1 MKLSLVISLA
11 TLPGVFAL
19 HAQNPNPEPTSD
31 PVIEAIR
38 QFHAKP
44 TGKPNEVT
52 VVLPPPAPSSADK
65 TPPAPENK
73 DSAEESP
80 PKAHVL
86 VTGNPPEDSEVLT
99 ENPENPAPDK
109 DLAAPADAPS
119 APRESLSVRVE
130 KVKTGNGQIDP
141 SKVKLSAP
149 FPAKPLAPAPAGWRL
164 ESSAQVPPFTREVEL
179 SPGRKITLTI
189 RPHLLVPDADGSSVF
204 SVSEPG
210 FEPSLAYQQ
219 ASTVGAILS
228 TSVRQ
233 LEEDS
238 KQMGTAIEKL
248 QQLLGSLPKSE
259 PPPPPP
265 TPDPKTPVK
274 TPTNKTK

>member
-1 MKLSLVISLA
+1 MKLSLVITLLA
-11 TLPGVFAL
+11 LLGIVAL
-19 HAQNPNPEPTSD
+19 RAQNPNPEPVSD

-38 QFHAKP
+38 QFHGKP
-44 TGKPNEVT
+44 SGKPNEVT
-52 VVLPPPAPSSADK
+52 VVLPPPEETPADK
-65 TPPAPENK
+65 ATPAPEDN

-80 PKAHVL
+80 PKAHVI
-86 VTGNPPEDSEVLT
+86 VTGNPPEDSEVVAET
-99 ENPENPAPDK
+99 PEKQAPEKIVADPV
-109 DLAAPADAPS
+109 DAAAP
-119 APRESLSVRVE
+119 PRESLSVRVE
-130 KVKTGNGQIDP
+130 KVKTGSGQIDP

-149 FPAKPLAPAPAGWRL
+149 FPAKPLAPAPVGWRL
-164 ESSAQVPPFTREVEL
+164 ESSDQVPPFTREVEL
-179 SPGRKITLTI
+179 SPGKKITLTI

-210 FEPSLAYQQ
+210 FEPSLAYHQ

-238 KQMGTAIEKL
+238 KQMSTAIEKL

-259 PPPPPP
+259 PPPAAPN
-265 TPDPKTPVK
+265 PKTPAK
-274 TPTNKTK
+274 TPTNRTK